1 MAKVYT
7 ISQLNSAARLL
18 LEDNFPL
25 VWVEGEIS
33 NLACPSSGHIYFSLK
48 DQFAQVRCAMFR
60 RQNHGL
66 DFIPENGM
74 QVLVQAQV
82 SIYEQRGDYQL
93 IVYAMEPAG
102 DGLLRKKFEELKKK
116 LLDAGLFTNEHKQ
129 EIPKLPN
136 CIGVVTSATGAAIR
150 DIISVLKRRFASIPI
165 IIYPTQVQGDAAAKQ
180 IVSAIEVAN
189 QHNKCDV
196 LIIARGGGSLEDLWP
211 FNEEIVARSIF
222 ASKIS
227 IVSGVGHEIDFTIA
241 DFVAD
246 KRAPT
251 PSAAAELVSPD
262 SAEYLTTIK
271 HLQTKFTHL
280 IQTKLQHAKLTL
292 NNLTKRLQ
300 HPGKRLQNFAQQ
312 LDNLEQRLALAMQN
326 LIRHKEAKLTNLSR
340 ALDAISPLA
349 TLNRGYAI
357 VTCEK
362 DAKIVRKANEV
373 NIGDKV
379 NTRLGQGSLKCIIN
393 EVQHE

>member
-1 MAKVYT
+1 MNKVYT
-7 ISQLNSAARLL
+7 ISQLNSLAKSL

-48 DQFAQVRCAMFR
+48 DKFAQVRCAMFR
-60 RQNHGL
+60 KQNHGL
-66 DFIPENGM
+66 DFTPENGM

-102 DGLLRKKFEELKKK
+102 DGVLRRKFEELKKK
-116 LLDAGLFTNEHKQ
+116 LHDEGLFTHEQKQ
-129 EIPKLPN
+129 AIPKLPH
-136 CIGVVTSATGAAIR
+136 CIGVVTSPTGAAIR

-165 IIYPTQVQGDAAAKQ
+165 IIYPTQVQGDEAAKQ
-180 IVSAIEVAN
+180 IVCAIDAAN
-189 QHNKCDV
+189 QHKKCDV
-196 LIIARGGGSLEDLWP
+196 LIVTRGGGSLEDLWP

-222 ASKIS
+222 ASKIP

-262 SAEYLTTIK
+262 SALYLTNIK

-280 IQTKLQHAKLTL
+280 IKTKLHHAKLIL
-292 NNLTKRLQ
+292 DNLAKRLQ
-300 HPGKRLQNFAQQ
+300 HPGKRLRNFAQQ
-312 LDNLEQRLALAMQN
+312 LDNLEQRLALAMRN
-326 LIRHKEAKLTNLSR
+326 LIQYKQAKLTNLSR

-357 VTCEK
+357 VTSEK
-362 DAKIVRKANEV
+362 DAKIVRKAQEV
-373 NIGDKV
+373 THGDKV
-379 NTRLGQGSLKCIIN
+379 NVRLSKGSIKCIVKEIQY
-393 EVQHE
+393 E